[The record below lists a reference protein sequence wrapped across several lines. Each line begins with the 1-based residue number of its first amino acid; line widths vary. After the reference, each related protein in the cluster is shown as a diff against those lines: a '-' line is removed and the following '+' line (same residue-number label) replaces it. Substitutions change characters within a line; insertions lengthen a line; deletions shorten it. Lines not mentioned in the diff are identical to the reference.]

1 MKLKNKFS
9 TARIILSIIGIVFFA
24 VWLGLQKFSPVR
36 QIHFKAQDLEYHIP
50 PSVTVQK
57 QSQIADAAPASEIQ
71 TENWEFSPR
80 TYVLARFRPEVPS
93 LYRYLDYFDY
103 EFDFKAGHSLKDTI
117 NNFEAISGAAL
128 LTEQQKEDA
137 RYFPSLSELASYTPK
152 FDKNDV
158 SIRYVKALAQ
168 TEDCQACRG
177 VTFALRDAKNLDK
190 LPIALTLTLHY
201 GLNRDIKN
209 GLFLASLIF
218 IALAFMT
225 NATGKSTIGAPQT
238 MILAGS
244 LIFAM
249 GFFRHIMLYHGW
261 LYWTQDTPL
270 YSTVNSIR
278 PVLTTLFFQAID
290 GVGWL
295 HHALYVQLM
304 LQTLCWLALAYSLYK
319 AGSHRVIVVLLALA
333 LVGDAA
339 LSDQALYV
347 MSDLLFQAEVALFI
361 AALIG
366 FMTVYASRQHALIVT
381 ENHKAKSQPWPGFS
395 KGKLVS
401 LGLVLGLSLG
411 LMMLTRAPGLAFFIA
426 LPVLLVWMGWYDY
439 RQGQSRLP
447 LPWSLRFLVMPLTF
461 VTPILLCLGLQAGVR
476 AHYLGDYRSAG
487 NYSGPFILSQA
498 TGILSPAIAEK
509 ISNDYAKRP
518 AQTDP
523 IVAEIIAAIAPF
535 GAQQVSQLQQ
545 KSYPFGYAEHW
556 VGFMEFNMHGQVPI
570 GGEYQPGAVDLVT
583 KIIRKHFPTQ
593 TESDVEKRLIDYS
606 SKAALAIIVAAPF
619 EFTKHILASLLT
631 ARIFGN
637 FPIVPILLIL
647 GLYYGMRTLLR
658 PSTEFYARQTLLCL
672 AVLSY
677 IFSLALMNTPLAR
690 YMLVVEIF
698 VFVIIL
704 SWVGEIVGFITR
716 HIDIPKDGWQ
726 KLRRRLASS

>member
-9 TARIILSIIGIVFFA
+9 TARIILSLVGIVFFG
-24 VWLGLQKFSPVR
+24 VWLGLQKYTPIR
-36 QIHFKAQDLEYHIP
+36 QIHFNAQELEYHVP
-50 PSVTVQK
+50 PSLTNQK
-57 QSQIADAAPASEIQ
+57 ESQGENAAPASEIQ

-117 NNFEAISGAAL
+117 NNFEAISGASL
-128 LTEQQKEDA
+128 LTEQQKDDA

-177 VTFALRDAKNLDK
+177 VTFALRDGNQIEK

-238 MILAGS
+238 MILASS

-290 GVGWL
+290 GLGWL

-333 LVGDAA
+333 LVGNAA

-366 FMTVYASRQHALIVT
+366 FMTLYSSRQHALIVT
-381 ENHKAKSQPWPGFS
+381 ENHKAKSHPWPGFS
-395 KGKLVS
+395 NGKLVS

-426 LPVLLVWMGWYDY
+426 LPLLLVWMGWHDY
-439 RQGQSRLP
+439 RQRKILP
-447 LPWSLRFLVMPLTF
+447 PWRWSFRFIVIPLTLI
-461 VTPILLCLGLQAGVR
+461 TPILLCLGLQAGIR
-476 AHYLGDYRSAG
+476 AYSLGDYRSAG

-498 TGILSPAIAEK
+498 TGILSQAIAEK
-509 ISNDYAKRP
+509 ISADFAAGA
-518 AQTDP
+518 AQEDK
-523 IVAEIIAAIAPF
+523 IMSEIIAKIAPF
-535 GAQQVSQLQQ
+535 GAQQVSELRQ
-545 KSYPFGYAEHW
+545 KSYPFAYAKHW

-570 GGEYQPGAVDLVT
+570 GGEYQPGAVDRVGDA
-583 KIIRKHFPTQ
+583 IRTHFPKLNGAEGAIKLQEFSTK
-593 TESDVEKRLIDYS
+593 T
-606 SKAALAIIVAAPF
+606 ALAIIAAAPF
-619 EFTKHILASLLT
+619 AFAKHILASFLA

-637 FPIVPILLIL
+637 FPIVPILVFF
-647 GLYYGMRTLLR
+647 GLYFGIRTLLR
-658 PSTEFYARQTLLCL
+658 PISVIYALLTVL
-672 AVLSY
+672 SLSALSY

-698 VFVIIL
+698 VFVIFL
-704 SWVGEIVGFITR
+704 LWAGEIVDFITR
-716 HIDIPKDGWQ
+716 HIDIPKGGWQ
-726 KLRRRLASS
+726 KLRRRLAGS